1 MTVRQILFALVLLAA
16 LGYFAFSVRKLIRGL
31 QIGRKENRFDN
42 IPARLKNV
50 LVIAFGQS
58 KLLREPLAGLMHFFI
73 FWGFVVLL
81 SAVLEAIIEGLF
93 PGFTLAAL
101 GPLYP
106 PLAAL
111 QETIGILVIVACLAA
126 LIRWYIVPPK
136 RYFGPEITG
145 HVRGDA
151 TLILSLILV
160 IVVSMF
166 GTNAT
171 RMVPGAGLQPAR
183 FVSIQFAGLFQGS
196 AGTAAWFEFFWWIH
210 ILVVLAFL
218 NYLPYS
224 KHLHVLT
231 SLPNVY
237 FSSLRPRGELPRLN
251 LEDENAEKFGAED
264 VRDLTWKQLLDG
276 YTCTDC
282 GRCTAACPANATG
295 KVLSPRKIIMNI
307 RERAAELT
315 PVVLRG
321 GAEKDEELVGHRLL
335 DNFVTDAELWAC
347 TTCRACMEE
356 CPVTIEHV
364 PAIVDMRR
372 FLVLTESRFPP
383 ELTNTFKNLET
394 SFNPWAFSPDSRADW
409 AEGLGVKTM
418 AEQEGEVDVLYWVGC
433 AGAFDQRYV
442 KVSRAMV
449 KLMDAAGVRF
459 AILGNEE
466 KCNGDPA
473 RRAGNEYLA
482 QMLITEN
489 VETLNR
495 YKFRRIVA
503 TCPHCYN
510 TLKNEYPDFGGT
522 YEVLHHTE
530 FLRNLVQSGRLKVR
544 TDGGGKT
551 VFHDSCY
558 LGRYNGI
565 YDAPRDLL
573 KASGAA
579 VTEMRRSR
587 DRGFCCGAG
596 GARMFLEETVGKRVN
611 IDRTEEALACGP
623 ETIATACPFC
633 LTMLTDGVK
642 AKDADTTVHVRDVA
656 EVLADLV

>member
-1 MTVRQILFALVLLAA
+1 MVRQILFALVLLAA

-73 FWGFVVLL
+73 FWGFVILL
-81 SAVLEAIIEGLF
+81 SAVMEAIIEGLF

-111 QETIGILVIVACLAA
+111 QETFGILVIVACLAA

-151 TLILSLILV
+151 TLILSLILM

-171 RMVPGAGLQPAR
+171 RMVLGAGLQPAR

-210 ILVVLAFL
+210 ILVVLVFL

-237 FSSLRPRGELPRLN
+237 FSSLRSRGELSRLN
-251 LEDENAEKFGAED
+251 LEDETAEKFGAED

-315 PVVLRG
+315 PVVLRRDG
-321 GAEKDEELVGHRLL
+321 EKDEELVGHRLL

-372 FLVLTESRFPP
+372 FLVLTESRFPS

-394 SFNPWAFSPDSRADW
+394 SFNPWAFSPDSRTDW

-449 KLMDAAGVRF
+449 KLMDAAGVKF

-522 YEVLHHTE
+522 YEVVHHTE
-530 FLRNLVQSGRLKVR
+530 FLRDLVQSGRLKVR

-579 VTEMRRSR
+579 VTEMRRTR

-611 IDRTEEALACGP
+611 IERTEEALACGP

-633 LTMLTDGVK
+633 LTMLTDGIK

>member
-1 MTVRQILFALVLLAA
+1 MIRQFLFALVLMAA

-31 QIGRKENRFDN
+31 RIGREENRFDN

-73 FWGFVVLL
+73 FWGFVILL
-81 SAVLEAIIEGLF
+81 SAVLEAIIEGLV

-106 PLAAL
+106 PIAAL
-111 QETIGILVIVACLAA
+111 QEIIGVLVIVACLAA

-160 IVVSMF
+160 IVISMF

-171 RMVPGAGLQPAR
+171 RMVLGAGAQPAR
-183 FVSIQFAGLFQGS
+183 FVSSAFAGVFQGS
-196 AGTAAWFEFFWWIH
+196 PGTAAWFEVFWWIH

-237 FSSLRPRGELPRLN
+237 FSSLRPRGELSKLN
-251 LEDENAEKFGAED
+251 LEDETAEKFGAED

-315 PVVLRG
+315 PAVLRG
-321 GAEKDEELVGHRLL
+321 DGEQDKELVGHRLL

-347 TTCRACMEE
+347 TTCCACMEE

-383 ELTNTFKNLET
+383 ELTNTFKNLEA
-394 SFNPWAFSPDSRADW
+394 SFNPWAFSPDSRTDW

-418 AEQEGEVDVLYWVGC
+418 AEAGGEVDVLYWVGC

-449 KLMDAAGVRF
+449 KLMNAAGVSF

-482 QMLITEN
+482 QMLIAEN
-489 VETLNR
+489 VDTLNR
-495 YKFRRIVA
+495 YKFRRIIA

-510 TLKNEYPDFGGT
+510 TLKNEYPDFGGS

-530 FLRNLVQSGRLKVR
+530 FLRELVRSGKLKIQG
-544 TDGGGKT
+544 DGGGRT

-573 KASGAA
+573 EASGASM
-579 VTEMRRSR
+579 TEMRRSR

-611 IDRTEEALACGP
+611 IERTEEALACEP
-623 ETIATACPFC
+623 ATIATACPFC

-642 AKDADTTVHVRDVA
+642 AKDEDAKVQVRDVA
-656 EVLADLV
+656 EVLADRI

>member
-1 MTVRQILFALVLLAA
+1 MVRQVLFALVLLAA
-16 LGYFAFSVRKLIRGL
+16 LGYFSFSVRKLIRGL

-111 QETIGILVIVACLAA
+111 QEAIGILVIVACLAA

-171 RMVPGAGLQPAR
+171 RMVPGAELQPAR

-237 FSSLRPRGELPRLN
+237 FSSLRPRGELPRLD

-315 PVVLRG
+315 PVVLRSD
-321 GAEKDEELVGHRLL
+321 AERDEELVGHRLL

-489 VETLNR
+489 VGTLNR

-579 VTEMRRSR
+579 VTEMHRTR

-611 IDRTEEALACGP
+611 IDRTEEALACKP

>member
-1 MTVRQILFALVLLAA
+1 MVRQILFALVLLAA
-16 LGYFAFSVRKLIRGL
+16 LGYFAFSVRRLIRGL
-31 QIGRKENRFDN
+31 QIGRKEDRFDN

-50 LVIAFGQS
+50 LVVAFGQS

-73 FWGFVVLL
+73 FWGFVILL
-81 SAVLEAIIEGLF
+81 SAVLEAIVEGLV
-93 PGFTLAAL
+93 PGFTLAVL

-106 PLAAL
+106 PLAVL
-111 QETIGILVIVACLAA
+111 QETIGILVIAACLAA
-126 LIRWYIVPPK
+126 LVRWYIVPPK

-151 TLILSLILV
+151 TLILSLILI

-171 RMVPGAGLQPAR
+171 RMVLGGEQQSAR
-183 FVSIQFAGLFQGS
+183 FVSLQLAALFQGTS
-196 AGTAAWFEFFWWIH
+196 GVAAWFEIFWWVH
-210 ILVVLAFL
+210 ILVVLTFL

-231 SLPNVY
+231 ALPNVY
-237 FSSLRPRGELPRLN
+237 FSSLRPRGELSKLD

-315 PVVLRG
+315 PAVLAG
-321 GAEKDEELVGHRLL
+321 DGEQFKEAAGNRLL
-335 DNFVTDAELWAC
+335 DNFVTEAELWAC
-347 TTCRACMEE
+347 TTCCACMEE

-372 FLVLTESRFPP
+372 FLVLTESRFPQ

-409 AEGLGVKTM
+409 AEGLDVRTM
-418 AEQEGEVDVLYWVGC
+418 AEAEGEVDVLYWVGC

-442 KVSRAMV
+442 KVSRAMA
-449 KLMDAAGVRF
+449 KLLGAAGIKF

-482 QMLITEN
+482 QTLISEN

-510 TLKNEYPDFGGT
+510 TLKNEYPRFGGR
-522 YEVLHHTE
+522 YEVVHHSE
-530 FLRNLVQSGRLKVR
+530 FLRDLVRSGKLKVR
-544 TDGGGKT
+544 RDGGHRT

-565 YDAPRDLL
+565 YEAPRDLL
-573 KASGAA
+573 KASGSDL
-579 VTEMRRSR
+579 VEMRRTR

-611 IDRTEEALACGP
+611 IERTEEALACSP
-623 ETIATACPFC
+623 ETIATSCPFC
-633 LTMLTDGVK
+633 MTMITDGVK
-642 AKDADTTVHVRDVA
+642 AKDADAAVQVKDVA
-656 EVLADLV
+656 EVLADLL

>member
-1 MTVRQILFALVLLAA
+1 MTVRQILFAPVLLAA

-58 KLLREPLAGLMHFFI
+58 KILREPLAGLMHFFI

-449 KLMDAAGVRF
+449 KLMDAAGVKF

>member
-1 MTVRQILFALVLLAA
+1 MMIRQLLFALVLIAA
-16 LGYFAFSVRKLIRGL
+16 LGYFAFSVARLIRGL

-50 LVIAFGQS
+50 LVVAFGQS

-73 FWGFVVLL
+73 FWGFVILL
-81 SAVLEAIIEGLF
+81 SAVLEAIVEGLV

-101 GPLYP
+101 GPLYRP
-106 PLAAL
+106 IAAL
-111 QETIGILVIVACLAA
+111 QETIGVLVIAACLAA
-126 LIRWYIVPPK
+126 LVRWYIVPPK

-160 IVVSMF
+160 IVISMF

-171 RMVPGAGLQPAR
+171 RMILGGGLQPVR
-183 FVSIQFAGLFQGS
+183 FVSVRFAALFQGS
-196 AGTAAWFEFFWWIH
+196 SGVSAWFELFWWVH
-210 ILVVLAFL
+210 ILCVLAFL

-237 FSSLRPRGELPRLN
+237 FSSLRPRGELSKLD

-307 RERAAELT
+307 RERAAELA
-315 PVVLRG
+315 PAVPAGDGEQYEEVV
-321 GAEKDEELVGHRLL
+321 AHRLL

-347 TTCRACMEE
+347 TTCCACMEE

-372 FLVLTESRFPP
+372 YLVLTESRFPP

-394 SFNPWAFSPDSRADW
+394 SFNPWAFSPDSRTDW
-409 AEGLGVKTM
+409 AEGLNVKTM
-418 AEQEGEVDVLYWVGC
+418 AATGGEVDVLYWVGC

-442 KVSRAMV
+442 KVSRAMAR
-449 KLMDAAGVRF
+449 LLGAAGVKF

-482 QMLITEN
+482 QMLISEN

-495 YKFRRIVA
+495 YKFRKIVA

-510 TLKNEYPDFGGT
+510 TLKNEYPQFGGR
-522 YEVLHHTE
+522 YEVVHHTE
-530 FLRNLVQSGRLKVR
+530 LLRELIRSGKLKLR
-544 TDGGGKT
+544 GNGHHRT

-573 KASGAA
+573 EASGSDL
-579 VTEMRRSR
+579 VEMRRAR

-611 IDRTEEALACGP
+611 IERTEEALACKP
-623 ETIATACPFC
+623 QTIATSCPFC

-642 AKDADTTVHVRDVA
+642 AKDADTQVQVRDVA
-656 EVLADLV
+656 EVLADLI

>member
-1 MTVRQILFALVLLAA
+1 MTVRQILFAPVLLAA

-81 SAVLEAIIEGLF
+81 SAVLEAILEGLL

-111 QETIGILVIVACLAA
+111 QEAIGILVIVACLAA

-264 VRDLTWKQLLDG
+264 IRDLTWKQLLDG

-315 PVVLRG
+315 PVVLRRD
-321 GAEKDEELVGHRLL
+321 AEKDEELVGHRLL

-449 KLMDAAGVRF
+449 KLMDAARVRF

-544 TDGGGKT
+544 TDGGGRT